1 MAELS
6 WKIKIRK
13 SGANGDLAEMLNA
26 AEMTGSKSTEEIL
39 GEDRCLDA
47 NRERWREARREV
59 YSVLA
64 RYTSYEAVTIVQSVT
79 ELDGVG
85 TWARLHANYSRR
97 TLERMLKV
105 QRECMYPK
113 PAKDVDQVRLPTMQW
128 VDNWKG
134 MMSELTRD
142 AKIPDLWRMSALLET
157 CPKDVM
163 EQMLMRLYEIGE
175 NCENLKA
182 KVIYCTT
189 NKAEQ
194 ARGGQRET
202 VVPMELDHVS
212 GGELYDEDWED
223 VDEVR
228 GDKRCYNYGMMGRL
242 ARDCRMNGKGEGEG
256 REGGK
261 GYAKGESKT
270 VNGAR
275 KKGSGKSGGFKGEQK
290 GWGYQGQCWTCGKI
304 GDKSSECRWEIDNVD
319 EDDADSPESEKDD
332 EVGGVWVVGSAEELE
347 DEELICECRERR
359 EVGEGIGRSMRA
371 LGTSS

>member
-1 MAELS
+1 
-6 WKIKIRK
+6 
-13 SGANGDLAEMLNA
+13 MLNA

-47 NRERWREARREV
+47 NREMCREARREM

-64 RYTSYEAVTIVQSVT
+64 RYTSYEALTIVQSVT

-97 TLERMLKV
+97 TLGRMLKV
-105 QRECMYPK
+105 QRVCMYPK
-113 PAKDVDQVRLPTMQW
+113 PAKDVGQVHLAIMLW

-134 MMSELTRD
+134 MMSEFTGD
-142 AKIPDLWRMSALLET
+142 AKILDLWRMSALLKT
-157 CPKDVM
+157 FPKDVM
-163 EQMLMRLYEIGE
+163 EQILMRLYEIGE
-175 NCENLKA
+175 NYENLKA
-182 KVIYCTT
+182 KVISYTT

-228 GDKRCYNYGMMGRL
+228 GDKRCYYCGMMGRL
-242 ARDCRMNGKGEGEG
+242 ARDCRMRGKGKGEG

-261 GYAKGESKT
+261 GYAQ
-270 VNGAR
+270 R
-275 KKGSGKSGGFKGEQK
+275 
-290 GWGYQGQCWTCGKI
+290 
-304 GDKSSECRWEIDNVD
+304 
-319 EDDADSPESEKDD
+319 
-332 EVGGVWVVGSAEELE
+332 
-347 DEELICECRERR
+347 
-359 EVGEGIGRSMRA
+359 
-371 LGTSS
+371 